1 MSRTPA
7 ALDQAPV
14 APVVAIAIEVR
25 DWSTALP
32 GVRALCQRAV
42 VAAMQ
47 GAQVGA
53 HGQAHAGAMGRAL
66 GRALG
71 HLEISILLTEDRTVR
86 ALNRDHRGQDR
97 ATNVLSFAG
106 TDAISLQ
113 IDAPPGDSIAGP
125 APILL
130 GDVVVAFETVA
141 AEAASQGKTLAD
153 HLSHL
158 IVHGIL
164 HLLGYHHEVDNAAR
178 RMERLETGILADL
191 GVADPYSAGPCGAD
205 PCDDVIGDERPLRI
219 K

>member
-1 MSRTPA
+1 MNRSPA
-7 ALDQAPV
+7 ALDQAPA
-14 APVVAIAIEVR
+14 APVVAIAIE
-25 DWSTALP
+25 DQNWSIALP
-32 GVRALCQRAV
+32 GVRALCRRAAL
-42 VAAMQ
+42 AALH
-47 GAQVGA
+47 GAQFGA
-53 HGQAHAGAMGRAL
+53 LGRAL
-66 GRALG
+66 DQALG
-71 HLEISILLTEDRTVR
+71 HLEISILLTGDGTIR
-86 ALNRDHRGQDR
+86 ALNRDHRGRDR

-164 HLLGYHHEVDNAAR
+164 HLLGYHHEVDDAAR
-178 RMERLETGILADL
+178 RMERLETGILAEL
-191 GVADPYSAGPCGAD
+191 GVADPYSADFGGAD
-205 PCDDVIGDERPLRI
+205 PCDDVIGDERP
-219 K
+219 